1 MSPVNSAHS
10 ADTRVQC
17 LTFTLAAPVQ
27 VGVCDVNALVCG
39 GSRIITHPWLQ
50 LLVNGARIA
59 ASRDR
64 EGAAR

>member
-39 GSRIITHPWLQ
+39 SRIITHPWLQ
-50 LLVNGARIA
+50 VLVNGSHIA
-59 ASRDR
+59 ASRDL